1 MKRCPDSL
9 RRVRMREARTRRP
22 IESILVV
29 PALLSCF
36 LFMSI
41 PLLADTRVDLA
52 HPRYYTIIQEKIVRG
67 PRIQLDNAEI
77 CATVDP
83 KSIIRI
89 IFDKEKLFETVR
101 ALAKEEKGVSIR
113 IEAYVKPQNAE
124 KYPITVEEYSTVVK
138 KTEIAQEASLP
149 ESRQT
154 KVTRFTRIESD
165 IYYHDKKLEL
175 TDPHTGLITGTIV
188 DTYLDLASLN
198 LKQGERVSLT
208 ISDIENDYHL
218 SKVLEIKGFGLKVYF
233 TSPIILTFRQKAAE
247 ETSLAPSPGT
257 TIVFK
262 MVRREKT
269 WFEEWLHPGL
279 NIAFLNFDKEET
291 IELGVGVALTIY
303 KDFFEIG
310 YGRNLMIRE
319 NPWYWYIGLNFVH
332 LPGKRS

>member
-1 MKRCPDSL
+1 MKQCPDSL
-9 RRVRMREARTRRP
+9 TKVKIRETGTRRP
-22 IESILVV
+22 IKNIIVV

-36 LFMSI
+36 LFISV
-41 PLLADTRVDLA
+41 PLLAATREDLA
-52 HPRYYTIIQEKIVRG
+52 HPRYYTIIEEKTVRG
-67 PRIQLDNAEI
+67 ERIHLDDAEI
-77 CATVDP
+77 YTTVDS

-89 IFDKEKLFETVR
+89 IFDKEKLLETVR
-101 ALAKEEKGVSIR
+101 ALAKEGKKVSIR

-149 ESRQT
+149 ESEQT

-175 TDPHTGLITGTIV
+175 TDPRTGLITGTIV

-198 LKQGERVSLT
+198 LKEGERVYLT
-208 ISDIENDYHL
+208 ISDIENDYHF
-218 SKVLEIKGFGLKVYF
+218 SKVLEMKSFGLKVYF
-233 TSPIILTFRQKAAE
+233 TSPIILTFRQSAAE

-262 MVRREKT
+262 MVRRKEA
-269 WFEEWLHPGL
+269 WFEEWLHPGV
-279 NIAFLNFDKEET
+279 NIAFLDFDEEET
-291 IELGVGVALTIY
+291 IELGLGVALTVY

-310 YGRNLMIRE
+310 YGRNLAIRE

-332 LPGKRS
+332 LPSKRS